1 MAEQPDRGKNQS
13 GKEGKGNK
21 PRFLVVE
28 STTFGSLKRQPDGI
42 FFKVHVR
49 CIVSGPIRGA
59 SFRFLVDARAVG
71 QGNFVSLGGEG
82 GRIAEADLLL
92 KGEEAVIT
100 LELRDDQRRLHSF
113 TVSTMKLPEPKKR
126 ELLSLRGLVVNGSE
140 SEVALTIAAAD
151 ESGKGVSREY
161 YLTDVDEDGTFHP
174 YHGKTELEV
183 EEEEGGPNR
192 KVNGVCTVTL
202 PVLGEPRT
210 VVIFSPDHPEE
221 KLEVQI
227 PGRKKPESS
236 PTEPPVPGAGFLRKA
251 IQAAR
256 EGRRIARGEITR
268 ERVNPKKK
276 KKGGV

>member
-113 TVSTMKLPEPKKR
+113 TVSTMKLPEAKKP
-126 ELLSLRGLVVNGSE
+126 EGLLLLRGTSMSDDGNQLTVTVV
-140 SEVALTIAAAD
+140 AMD
-151 ESGKGVSREY
+151 DSGKVPKSRQY
-161 YLTDVDEDGTFHP
+161 FYTDVDEEGNTIPHYGVAVSDTPDGKIKGVNTITFQ
-174 YHGKTELEV
+174 V
-183 EEEEGGPNR
+183 FSA
-192 KVNGVCTVTL
+192 
-202 PVLGEPRT
+202 PRT
-210 VVIFSPDHPEE
+210 VTVFLSEKPKE
-221 KLEVQI
+221 KLEIHV
-227 PGRKKPESS
+227 PGKRREISAPE
-236 PTEPPVPGAGFLRKA
+236 EPPVPGTGFFRRMV
-251 IQAAR
+251 QAAQ
-256 EGRRIARGEITR
+256 EGRRAARGE
-268 ERVNPKKK
+268 
-276 KKGGV
+276 